1 MSRLRLG
8 FVIVVVALIA
18 AGCGKAAE
26 TVIENA
32 IENQLEEEGG
42 GDVNIDLDED
52 GGVVSIETDEGSM
65 SIGGTEIP
73 DDFRLPLPDYDEVVG
88 VITQTG
94 DFASSMVTLSFDP
107 DDFDDVAELYEDFF
121 NEEGWE
127 LSRTDS
133 SSDGDRMVIIY
144 ASKDEISAS
153 AIVGHNDGE
162 DLATVIAQ
170 YGNN

>member
-1 MSRLRLG
+1 MRLG
-8 FVIVVVALIA
+8 IVIVVLALVSVA
-18 AGCGKAAE
+18 CGNVAE
-26 TVIENA
+26 NVLENA
-32 IENQLEEEGG
+32 IENQLEEESG

-73 DDFRLPLPDYDEVVG
+73 DDFPLPLPDYEEVVG

-107 DDFDDVAELYEDFF
+107 NDFEEVAELYEDFF
-121 NEEGWE
+121 NDADWE

-133 SSDGDRMVIIY
+133 TTDGDRMVIIY
-144 ASKDEISAS
+144 ASKDEVSAS
-153 AIVGHNDGE
+153 AIVGYNEGE
-162 DLATVIAQ
+162 DFATVIAQ